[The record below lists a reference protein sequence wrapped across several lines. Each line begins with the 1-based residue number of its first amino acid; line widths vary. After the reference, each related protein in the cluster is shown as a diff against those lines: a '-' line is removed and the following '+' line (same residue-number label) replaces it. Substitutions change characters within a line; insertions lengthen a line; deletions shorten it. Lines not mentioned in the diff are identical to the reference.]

1 MDPQTTDFS
10 YDFGLMLNIYEPLI
24 WYNGT
29 SPTLTIPWL
38 AQNYT
43 ISNNGTTANF
53 TLRSGIKFA
62 DGEPLNSSAVYFSFN
77 RLLMEDSSTP
87 STHGSQAA
95 WYVQQLLNASLS
107 STLTG
112 PQNYTAQWESEVL
125 AENFV
130 QITGPLTFTLHIMN
144 PNAALQYILAGT
156 WADIIAPNYVM
167 QQDLAMWSKASAGYS
182 LPYTSLS
189 GNETT
194 QFNQY
199 FLDLV
204 STCNAGSTPAG
215 CGATYLQTSLNG
227 TLAGTGPYVI
237 QSATGTGNFV
247 FKANPSYWGG
257 AYQYYAGQ
265 KISPQISTIDVNYV
279 PSLTTREIDLKNAAG
294 SGRALIADIPNDNL
308 YDVANRQDWISNS
321 TLVSTIPGVSIY
333 GPFTSFDTLF
343 DPFVTNVTNVQTG
356 QFYTFQPFA
365 DLRFR
370 LAFSDAVNMSEIN
383 VDSNNN
389 LGQVAGNLM
398 PPGFAPNGVYNTSIA
413 PAYSYNLTAVQDLL
427 LSAMEN
433 PITHFNF
440 VNGTAVPSGLFN
452 NTFGC
457 SASEL
462 STNGGT
468 CAHPVPQTVTLV
480 YDTGDTV
487 AEAIMNQI
495 AQAVNNV
502 SSTYNMGLTVSL
514 EPLPSGQMLD
524 IAISDQ
530 LYMWSIG
537 WHADYPWATALL
549 GPVYAP
555 GNAASTADGW
565 NLTAFGDLYA
575 QAVQATAVD
584 NVTGLVQVS
593 NLMNQLANQEVMYLW
608 TFYPETIAVMTSN
621 LHGFFYNVALPLQP
635 GYYFA
640 YFY

>member
-10 YDFGLMLNIYEPLI
+10 YDFGLMLNVYEPLI

-43 ISNNGTTANF
+43 ISSSGMTANF
-53 TLRSGIKFA
+53 TLRSGITFA

-112 PQNYTAQWESEVL
+112 PQNYSAKWESEVL

-130 QITGPLTFTLHIMN
+130 QITGPLTFTLHLQN

-156 WADIIAPNYVM
+156 WADVIAPSYIM
-167 QQDLAMWSKASAGYS
+167 QQDLAMWNKPSGDYT

-189 GNETT
+189 GNEMTE
-194 QFNQY
+194 FNQY

-204 STCNAGSTPAG
+204 STCNAGVTPAG

-227 TLAGTGPYVI
+227 SLAGTGPYSI

-247 FKANPSYWGG
+247 FKANPHYWGG
-257 AYQYYAGQ
+257 AYQYEGGA
-265 KISPQISTIDVNYV
+265 KIVPQISTVNVNYV
-279 PSLTTREIDLKNAAG
+279 PSLTTRELDLQSAAK
-294 SGRALIADIPNDNL
+294 SGQALIADIPNANL
-308 YDVANRQDWISNS
+308 YDVANRQDWLSNG
-321 TLVSTIPGVSIY
+321 TLVSTIPGLTIY

-343 DPFVTNVTNVQTG
+343 DPYVTNVTNELTG
-356 QFYTFQPFA
+356 LYYTFQPFA

-370 LAFSDAVNMSEIN
+370 LAFSDAVNMTEIN
-383 VDSNNN
+383 VDSNNG
-389 LGQVAGNLM
+389 LGQVAANIM

-413 PAYSYNLTAVQDLL
+413 PIYGYNLTAVQDLL
-427 LSAMEN
+427 VSAMEN
-433 PITHFNF
+433 PITHFTF
-440 VNGTAVPSGLFN
+440 VNGTAAPPHLFN

-457 SASEL
+457 SAAAL
-462 STNGGT
+462 QANGGS
-468 CAHPVPQTVTLV
+468 CAHPVPQQVTLV
-480 YDTGDTV
+480 YDTGDVV
-487 AEAIMNQI
+487 AEAIMTQI
-495 AQAVNNV
+495 AQVVNNV
-502 SSTYNMGLTVSL
+502 SSTYNMGLTVSV
-514 EPLPSGQMLD
+514 EPLPSGEMLN

-549 GPVYAP
+549 GPLYAP
-555 GNAASTADGW
+555 GNAAPSADGW
-565 NLTAFGDLYA
+565 NLTQFGTLYS

-584 NVTGLVQVS
+584 NVTGLVRVS
-593 NLMNQLANQEVMYLW
+593 NMMNAIANREVMYLW

-621 LHGFFYNVALPLQP
+621 LRGFFYNVALPMQP